1 LPDSDVF
8 EELSVSQRLRAMK
21 SVSLRS
27 AALACVGSALVA
39 SLLTGVI
46 VGSGSRP
53 VARAQETP
61 VKTAAPTAAPPPV
74 VPVPVA
80 AKAPSPLAAAA
91 ETPAPA
97 KANQVAVVETEV
109 EKPKPKVT
117 KVATWKPPKPVATAS
132 DGTAASDKPA
142 PNPERDD
149 PERAVPDRLED
160 SSSAQPATWQANPGF

>member
-46 VGSGSRP
+46 VGSGARP

-61 VKTAAPTAAPPPV
+61 VKTAAPTAASPPV
-74 VPVPVA
+74 VPVA
-80 AKAPSPLAAAA
+80 APAPSPPAAAP
-91 ETPAPA
+91 ETPAPP
-97 KANQVAVVETEV
+97 KAAQVAVVETEV

-117 KVATWKPPKPVATAS
+117 KVATWKPPKPVAAAS
-132 DGTAASDKPA
+132 DETAASDKPA